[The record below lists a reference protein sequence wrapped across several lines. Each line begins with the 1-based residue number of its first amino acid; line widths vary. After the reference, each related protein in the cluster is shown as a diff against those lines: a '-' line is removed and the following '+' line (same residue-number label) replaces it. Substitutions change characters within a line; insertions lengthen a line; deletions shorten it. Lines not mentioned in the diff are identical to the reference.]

1 MIHHAA
7 IIHQFGEKGEKT
19 GWHYLDIPADLA
31 QELKPDCKV
40 SFRVKGTIDE
50 VKING
55 LALTPMGEGDF
66 ILALKKDLLKK
77 IGKRKGAMVSLSIE
91 EDKDF
96 KYVMPEDLEM
106 CLVDVDN
113 AMDEFL
119 KQPKS
124 HQNYFIRWI
133 NEAKTDA
140 TRVKRLTMTLNAMIK
155 KQDYGEMIR
164 ASKLLK

>member
-19 GWHYLDIPADLA
+19 GWHYLDIPAELA

-40 SFRVKGTIDE
+40 SFRVKGRIDE
-50 VKING
+50 IKING

-66 ILALKKDLLKK
+66 ILALKKELLKK

-96 KYVMPEDLEM
+96 KFEIQEDLADCFEDAEGT
-106 CLVDVDN
+106 LN
-113 AMDEFL
+113 QFL
-119 KQPKS
+119 LQPKS

-140 TRVKRLTMTLNAMIK
+140 TRVKRLTMTLNAMIE
-155 KQDYGEMIR
+155 KQNYGEMIR